1 VPHFDYEGH
10 RLAYSEYGAG
20 ARTVVLVH
28 SILLSQSMH
37 EGLARD
43 LAVRGHRVI
52 TVDLLGHGASD
63 RPRDVGAYCISSFGR
78 QIIALLDHLGL
89 DQAALVGT
97 SLGANA
103 TLEAAVQAPGRIRGM
118 VVEMPVLDHAMLG
131 CAVAFTPLM
140 VALTVGAPVVRGAG
154 WLARR
159 LPAGRFV
166 PGLVK
171 EALSGDPEPS
181 AALLQGLL
189 FGRIAPTREARR
201 GIAAPTLVIGHG
213 KDPVHPFRDADALV
227 GELADARL
235 LRASSAFEL
244 RTTPDRLTGE
254 IDEFL
259 RACWRPREAAVAGP
273 VAAAR
278 LTIAA

>member
-28 SILLSQSMH
+28 SILLSQTMH
-37 EGLARD
+37 ESLARE
-43 LAVRGHRVI
+43 LAARGHRVI

-63 RPRDVGAYCISSFGR
+63 RPTDVGAYCISSFGR
-78 QIIALLDHLGL
+78 QLVALLDHLGL
-89 DQAALVGT
+89 DQAAVVGT

-103 TLEAAVQAPGRIRGM
+103 TLEAAVQAPERIRGM
-118 VVEMPVLDHAMLG
+118 VIEMPVLDHAMLG

-140 VALTVGAPVVRGAG
+140 VALTVGAPIVRGAS

-159 LPAGRFV
+159 LPTGRLM
-166 PGLVK
+166 PELVR
-171 EALSGDPEPS
+171 EALSGDPGPS

-201 GIAAPTLVIGHG
+201 EIAAPALVIGHG
-213 KDPVHPFRDADALV
+213 RDPVHPFRDADALV
-227 GELADARL
+227 GELPHARL
-235 LRASSAFEL
+235 VKANSAFEL
-244 RTTPDRLTGE
+244 RTDPERLTGE
-254 IDEFL
+254 IDAFL
-259 RACWRPREAAVAGP
+259 RACWRPREAASRRP
-273 VAAAR
+273 AAAVG
-278 LTIAA
+278 LAAAA